1 MRTCS
6 WLLSINFIIRESFP
20 GRSGTG
26 LTKSKKEITS
36 KAIPREKR
44 MLPCVSA
51 TGGTHMSSN
60 RWDKSR
66 SLLSY
71 QITGE
76 VSLIIGA
83 QRCRMEHAAHICT
96 DVRQREHN
104 PLMFHFMMV
113 TPCEMKS
120 SASNPFCHTYVMFQL
135 CFIMLFVYVCFHFN
149 LAN

>member
-1 MRTCS
+1 MNDKMRTCS

-113 TPCEMKS
+113 DPLWDEIQRIQS
-120 SASNPFCHTYVMFQL
+120 VLSHLRYVSALLHNVIRICMLPF
-135 CFIMLFVYVCFHFN
+135 
-149 LAN
+149 